1 MISSHGCR
9 CPPAGVAGH
18 QYWRQ
23 HLSQQ
28 VLHLHS
34 EAVITLK
41 LNTGA
46 GRPKCLGT
54 AKKDSGPPHIS
65 FDVMTRMAMKK
76 YGLIWRGEGRYLASA
91 AMLIG
96 CCRPQTRVLLE
107 RWRNDMLNT
116 SKAHLI
122 TEDGQDNWTV
132 TDQLAL
138 TLIFAVRSLFS
149 RLSLHTLRAKY
160 VSSLTD
166 RRSNLEAAT
175 TKCSK

>member
-28 VLHLHS
+28 VLHLQS
-34 EAVITLK
+34 EAVITLRFYPRP
-41 LNTGA
+41 
-46 GRPKCLGT
+46 GRAKCVGT
-54 AKKDSGPPHIS
+54 ARKDSEPPHIS
-65 FDVMTRMAMKK
+65 LDVMTRMAMKK
-76 YGLIWRGEGRYLASA
+76 YGLIWRREGRYLASA

-96 CCRPQTRVLLE
+96 CCRPQTRALLE

-122 TEDGQDNWTV
+122 TEHGQDNWTV

-138 TLIFAVRSLFS
+138 TLIFAVRCLFS
-149 RLSLHTLRAKY
+149 RLSLHTLQAKY
-160 VSSLTD
+160 MSSLTD
-166 RRSNLEAAT
+166 RRSKLEAAT
-175 TKCSK
+175 TNCSK